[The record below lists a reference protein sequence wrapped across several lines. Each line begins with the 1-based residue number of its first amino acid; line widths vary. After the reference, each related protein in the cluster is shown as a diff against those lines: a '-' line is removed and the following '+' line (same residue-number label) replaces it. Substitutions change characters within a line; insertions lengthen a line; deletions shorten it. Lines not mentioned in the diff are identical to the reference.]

1 MNSSPDVASTAM
13 TPYKILIAGGGI
25 GGLVCALQL
34 HRLGVAVEVFEA
46 SREIRALGV
55 GINLLPH
62 AVRVL
67 RDLGLETALAETAI
81 ETGEWA
87 FFNRHGQSVWREAR
101 GRAAGY
107 TVPQYS
113 IHRGELQMILH
124 RAFCERIGAGHL
136 HLGARVEAVE
146 QNDRQVRLH
155 FANHS
160 QPSVTGAALIAADGI
175 HSVVRRQFYPD
186 EGEPRFAGRMMWRG
200 VTETEPVLSGRSM
213 VWVGNDAQKFI
224 SYPISETLRQQGR
237 ARLNW
242 VAAVQVPRDQTL
254 PRSDWNREVD
264 RALFSQRYDSWRFPW
279 LDIPDIIRRAPA
291 VYEFPMVDR
300 DPLPGWTR
308 GRITLLG
315 DAAHPMWPIGSNG
328 ASQAILDT
336 EALAQQLVEQQCQVT
351 AQALPQA
358 LLAYEAQ
365 RRPATA
371 AVVLAN
377 RRGGPD
383 QVLQLAE
390 ERAPD
395 GFDDIEQ
402 VIPLVEREAIAARY
416 KQTAGFDK
424 SRVNQ
429 QAQSQQQQQ
438 Q

>member
-1 MNSSPDVASTAM
+1 
-13 TPYKILIAGGGI
+13 
-25 GGLVCALQL
+25 
-34 HRLGVAVEVFEA
+34 
-46 SREIRALGV
+46 
-55 GINLLPH
+55 
-62 AVRVL
+62 
-67 RDLGLETALAETAI
+67 
-81 ETGEWA
+81 
-87 FFNRHGQSVWREAR
+87 
-101 GRAAGY
+101 
-107 TVPQYS
+107 
-113 IHRGELQMILH
+113 
-124 RAFCERIGAGHL
+124 
-136 HLGARVEAVE
+136 
-146 QNDRQVRLH
+146 
-155 FANHS
+155 
-160 QPSVTGAALIAADGI
+160 LIAADGI

-242 VAAVQVPRDQTL
+242 VAAVQVPLDQTP

-264 RALFSQRYDSWRFPW
+264 RALFSQRYANWRFPW
-279 LDIPDIIRRAPA
+279 LDVPDIIRRAPA
-291 VYEFPMVDR
+291 VFEFPMVDR
-300 DPLPGWTR
+300 DPLPAWTR
-308 GRITLLG
+308 GRVTLLG

-336 EALAQQLVEQQCQVT
+336 EALAQQLAPHVAQAPGLT
-351 AQALPQA
+351 QALPNALPAALPAA
-358 LLAYEAQ
+358 LLAYEAL

-395 GFDDIEQ
+395 GFDDIEK
-402 VIPLVEREAIAARY
+402 VIPLTEREAIAARY

-424 SRVNQ
+424 SLVNQ
-429 QAQSQQQQQ
+429 QAQSQQQQ
-438 Q
+438 